1 MSHSICGKSSLDF
14 KTCALD
20 SATKEP
26 LYLACKIHNS
36 RFFTNMKT
44 QTDVVRMAFKTILKA
59 RHYVISSSTTELASV
74 GLIFFLRPWS
84 FEVVDVKVGRC
95 GQKRSMGQ

>member
-1 MSHSICGKSSLDF
+1 MTDFVYGLQHIYRLWHEIINVTFNLWKSSLDS

-26 LYLACKIHNS
+26 LYLASKIPNA

-44 QTDVVRMAFKTILKA
+44 QTDVVSMAFKTILKA
-59 RHYVISSSTTELASV
+59 KTLCH
-74 GLIFFLRPWS
+74 F
-84 FEVVDVKVGRC
+84 
-95 GQKRSMGQ
+95 